1 MDKDLLEILEDK
13 KLHVHSAIED
23 FPLPGIPIA
32 TQMISTHYL
41 MHGPNIVY
49 CGNTQG
55 LKQFAIN
62 FKYF

>member
-1 MDKDLLEILEDK
+1 MDKDLLQILENK

-41 MHGPNIVY
+41 MYKNNIVY
-49 CGNTQG
+49 CGTLCG
-55 LKQFAIN
+55 LEKFVLN
-62 FKYF
+62 FECC